1 MVKANSA
8 EDAFMDLAGVP
19 FLSML
24 RDRMSWLSQRQTVL
38 SENVA
43 NADTPGYTARDLK
56 PLDFETLLRKVH
68 GTAGRLTTDD
78 PHHIATR
85 NDEEY
90 SDIDTPDNAG
100 TTSGN
105 TVSLEQEMIKVSE
118 TQADFQAASNL
129 YAKAL
134 QMMRTAIG

>member
-1 MVKANSA
+1 
-8 EDAFMDLAGVP
+8 MDLAQLP
-19 FLSML
+19 ILSML
-24 RDRMSWLSQRQTVL
+24 RDRMSWLTARQNVL

-56 PLDFETLLRKVH
+56 PLRFEDMLHKTRSM
-68 GTAGRLTTDD
+68 AGSLTTDD
-78 PHHIATR
+78 PHHISVNRTS
-85 NDEEY
+85 EY

-100 TTSGN
+100 TVSGN

-129 YAKAL
+129 YSKAM
-134 QMMRTAIG
+134 QMMRTAIGAV